1 MVIVLAVK
9 IFNMQRYAGGLS
21 KGLKPFLEQFSI
33 HIAQLGLGEGHF
45 PYEIGALGNIQRY
58 ACAGFIHRDGCRA
71 IARQPFEV
79 AQRLAHGF
87 ADNNAGIF
95 RRVVKI
101 NMQIALSR
109 NFQVDQE

>member
-1 MVIVLAVK
+1 M
-9 IFNMQRYAGGLS
+9 
-21 KGLKPFLEQFSI
+21 
-33 HIAQLGLGEGHF
+33 
-45 PYEIGALGNIQRY
+45 GNIQRY

-87 ADNNAGIF
+87 ADNDAGIF

-109 NFQVDQE
+109 NFQVDQGVTRQLLKHVVEKANAGRHS